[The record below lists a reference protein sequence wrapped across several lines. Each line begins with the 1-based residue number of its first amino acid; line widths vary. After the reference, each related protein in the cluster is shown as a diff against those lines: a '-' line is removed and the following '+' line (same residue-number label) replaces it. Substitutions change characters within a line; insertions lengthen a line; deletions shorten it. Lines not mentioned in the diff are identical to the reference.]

1 MKEVHDVELKGCAPV
16 PLAHY
21 LKALG
26 VIRLVSEQVD
36 PGARCYW
43 KRDAFHLIS
52 SLDEGSLVRF
62 FLEEYGPTPI
72 LAPWNGGSGFYY
84 REELSLEKD
93 PVTGKRKRTGRRK
106 QPTAAT
112 KVVDSI
118 LDSSAPRL
126 DRYRRA
132 IAVAKEVLEVMGME
146 EATSGKSK
154 EELIQAIRNRLSD
167 DAITWLDASVVLT
180 AENAKYPPLLGT
192 GGNDGNTD
200 FSSNFMQR
208 LCEVFDPGDGMP
220 TGMSASWLRGSLF
233 ATTLDGLVKG
243 AAAGQFYPSAVGGAN
258 AESGF
263 GSNSMVN
270 PWDFILNIE
279 GALLF
284 AAASVKRLQDTGPG
298 VLSYPFSVRSSGVG
312 YGSAA
317 QTDEKTSRA
326 EIWVPMWSRPTGVR
340 ELKALMSEGR
350 AQVKGRSARN
360 GVDFARAVATL
371 GVDRGLESFERYG
384 FHVRNGLAYFATP
397 LGRFRVSR
405 QPQVEILSDVDAW
418 LVSFRDKVGSG
429 NSPAS
434 VGRALRNLDSS
445 ILALCREQSSGRVQD
460 VLIALGNCERAVAQ
474 SIRWAREAYVRPVPP
489 LSGRWLLEADDGS
502 PEFRLAASLASVYG
516 YYRERDGQTTLMPL
530 RSQMEPVNAW
540 INEGH
545 MGLAFAEVASRD
557 VVWANGDP
565 VSALNGMMS
574 RRIMRAVQ
582 SGSASYPDRG
592 RINADLGDVAAFVE
606 GHVDLSRMV
615 DLLWGFVL
623 LDWPAVG
630 GEAITRSHSTSSP
643 GAAYELLKLCF
654 SGCHVRDMEVPLVA
668 EIHRRASLGD
678 SFAAVQLAVRQLR
691 GSGLIPALDS
701 VDISRDFTKRTA
713 AALLFPLGSHQVRSI
728 AERVLRPD
736 ARN

>member
-26 VIRLVSEQVD
+26 VVRLVSEQVD
-36 PGARCYW
+36 PAARCYW
-43 KRDAFHLIS
+43 RSDAFHLIS
-52 SLDEGSLVRF
+52 SLDEGSLIRF
-62 FLEEYGPTPI
+62 FLEEYSPTPV
-72 LAPWNGGSGFYY
+72 LAPWNAGSGFYY

-93 PVTGKRKRTGRRK
+93 PVTGKRKKTGRRK

-112 KVVDSI
+112 KVIDSI

-126 DRYRRA
+126 DRYRHA
-132 IAVAKEVLEVMGME
+132 IVAAKGVLEAMGME

-154 EELIQAIRNRLSD
+154 EELIQAIRNKLSD
-167 DAITWLDASVVLT
+167 DAITWLDASAVLT

-208 LCEVFDPGDGMP
+208 LCEIIDPEDGGP
-220 TGMSASWLRGSLF
+220 TGPSVSWLRGCLF

-258 AESGF
+258 AKSGF
-263 GSNSMVN
+263 GSNSLVN

-279 GALLF
+279 GSLLF
-284 AAASVKRLQDTGPG
+284 AAASVKRLQDIGPG

-317 QTDEKTSRA
+317 QDDEKTSRA
-326 EIWVPMWSRPTGVR
+326 EIWVPMWSRPTGVG

-350 AQVKGRSARN
+350 AEVKGRSARN

-371 GVDRGLESFERYG
+371 GVDRGLDSFERYG

-397 LGRFRVSR
+397 LGRFRVNR
-405 QPQVEILSDVDAW
+405 QPQVELLSDVDAW
-418 LVSFRDKVGSG
+418 LVSFRDKAGSDKA
-429 NSPAS
+429 PAS
-434 VGRALRNLDSS
+434 VGRALRTLDSS
-445 ILALCREQSSGRVQD
+445 ILALCRERSSGRVQN

-474 SIRWAREAYVRPVPP
+474 SNKWAREAYVRPVPP
-489 LSGRWLLEADDGS
+489 LSDRWLLEADDGG

-516 YYRERDGQTTLMPL
+516 YYGNRDGQTSLMPL
-530 RSQMEPVNAW
+530 RSQMEPVNVW
-540 INEGH
+540 TNEGH
-545 MGLAFAEVASRD
+545 LGVAFAELASRD

-565 VSALNGMMS
+565 ITALNLMMS

-582 SGSASYPDRG
+582 SGFSSYPDRG
-592 RINADLGDVAAFVE
+592 RINADLRDVAAFVE
-606 GHVDLSRMV
+606 GRVDLGKMV

-643 GAAYELLKLCF
+643 GAAYELMKLCF
-654 SGCHVRDMEVPLVA
+654 SGCYVRDVEVPLVA

-678 SFAAVQLAVRQLR
+678 SSTAVQLAVRRLR
-691 GSGLIPALDS
+691 GSGLLPALDS
-701 VDISRDFTKRTA
+701 VDLSRDLTKRTA
-713 AALLFPLGSHQVRSI
+713 AALLFPVESHQIESI
-728 AERVLRPD
+728 AQRVLRTD